1 MFNHETG
8 RLRQTSTRSG
18 GKLID
23 EWKFRSV
30 FEKEPDYTVRVS
42 MIVDGEGARFVATC
56 EQLPKEKLENTDIE
70 QLRRTTER
78 KLKEHSLIQNGAVWE
93 DWLEIKVVNEAH
105 MYQAG
110 GIKGTSRQD
119 ENARGLQIAYQPIK
133 RGTHP
138 AFPDRVF
145 TINSNS
151 IAVDFPEPKAG
162 GEFEDDPS
170 MRRLFGDTSAT
181 EDPRWRGLSGR
192 AKASQYAYIPDTP
205 ANRASLD
212 HLLHAMDQL
221 GMQLQGFLA
230 QAGLAD
236 NLHRLSDLVD
246 PMLRALPAPSG
257 SQDNAPFSETDGTG
271 TAPRRSPR
279 PR

>member
-1 MFNHETG
+1 MSSFNHETG
-8 RLRQTSTRSG
+8 RLRQASTRSG

-23 EWKFRSV
+23 EWKFKSV

-42 MIVDGEGARFVATC
+42 MIVDAEGARFVASC
-56 EQLPKEKLENTDIE
+56 EQLPQEKLENTDIE
-70 QLRRTTER
+70 QLRRTAER

-93 DWLEIKVVNEAH
+93 DWLEVKVINEAH

-110 GIKGTSRQD
+110 GIKGFSRQD

-138 AFPDRVF
+138 AFPGRVF
-145 TINSNS
+145 TINGNN

-162 GEFEDDPS
+162 GEVEEDVGL
-170 MRRLFGDTSAT
+170 RHLFGNTTGT
-181 EDPRWRGLSGR
+181 EDPRWRGLTGR
-192 AKASQYAYIPDTP
+192 AKDSQFAYIPDTP

-212 HLLHAMDQL
+212 HLLHSMDQL
-221 GMQLQGFLA
+221 GMQLQSFLA
-230 QAGLAD
+230 QAGLAE
-236 NLHRLSDLVD
+236 NLHRLSGLVD
-246 PMLRALPAPSG
+246 PLMRSLPAPTT
-257 SQDNAPFSETDGTG
+257 SQDNAPLTEADTPSTG
-271 TAPRRSPR
+271 RARR